1 MIVPFNR
8 NRFSLTFQDGI
19 TYVVIYCDNIEAALK
34 KLPNHVCYILEYLIR
49 FVARLQPL
57 TREQS
62 EHVMMRIM
70 AALTHQ
76 VSHMERYVQH
86 DLP

>member
-1 MIVPFNR
+1 MLVTDRMMN
-8 NRFSLTFQDGI
+8 NSLALQDGI
-19 TYVVIYCDNIEAALK
+19 TYVVIYCDNIEAALRR
-34 KLPNHVCYILEYLIR
+34 LPNHVCYILEYLVR

-76 VSHMERYVQH
+76 V
-86 DLP
+86 

>member
-1 MIVPFNR
+1 M
-8 NRFSLTFQDGI
+8 
-19 TYVVIYCDNIEAALK
+19 VIYCDNIEAALRR
-34 KLPNHVCYILEYLIR
+34 LPNHVCYILEYLVR

-76 VSHMERYVQH
+76 V
-86 DLP
+86 

>member
-1 MIVPFNR
+1 M
-8 NRFSLTFQDGI
+8 QDGI
-19 TYVVIYCDNIEAALK
+19 TYVVIYCDNIEAALRR
-34 KLPNHVCYILEYLIR
+34 LPNHVCYILEYLVR

-57 TREQS
+57 TRGQS

-76 VSHMERYVQH
+76 VQ
-86 DLP
+86 

>member
-1 MIVPFNR
+1 M
-8 NRFSLTFQDGI
+8 
-19 TYVVIYCDNIEAALK
+19 VIYCDNIEAALRR
-34 KLPNHVCYILEYLIR
+34 LPNHVCYILEYLVR

-76 VSHMERYVQH
+76 VLCQLQGDPYEWLKPPVNL
-86 DLP
+86 DLKCSVILPGH